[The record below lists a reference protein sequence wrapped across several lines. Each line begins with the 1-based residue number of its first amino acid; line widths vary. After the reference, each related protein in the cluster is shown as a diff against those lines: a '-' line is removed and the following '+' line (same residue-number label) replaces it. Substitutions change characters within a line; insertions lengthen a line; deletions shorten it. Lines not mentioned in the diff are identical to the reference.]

1 MRHRL
6 VMLLLAGAAVGLGG
20 ADAEKD
26 PDIKQIMQRVNK
38 PTGLYFNLKKDL
50 EDDDPMW
57 ADMRAD
63 AREVAQLVAAL
74 GKQTPP
80 KGDKA
85 SWTKLT
91 RAYADNAKGLYQA
104 VSKKDKK
111 AARAAIARMGGATC
125 TNCHKAHRPK

>member
-1 MRHRL
+1 MKHRL
-6 VMLLLAGAAVGLGG
+6 AMLLLAGAAVGLGG
-20 ADAEKD
+20 ANAEKD
-26 PDIKQIMQRVNK
+26 LDIQQIMQRVNK

-63 AREVAQLVAAL
+63 ARELAQLVAAL
-74 GKQTPP
+74 PKQTPR

-85 SWTKLT
+85 SWMKKT
-91 RAYADNAKGLYQA
+91 RDYAENAKALYQA

-111 AARAAIARMGGATC
+111 AVRAAIARMGGATC
-125 TNCHKAHRPK
+125 TNCHKVHRPK